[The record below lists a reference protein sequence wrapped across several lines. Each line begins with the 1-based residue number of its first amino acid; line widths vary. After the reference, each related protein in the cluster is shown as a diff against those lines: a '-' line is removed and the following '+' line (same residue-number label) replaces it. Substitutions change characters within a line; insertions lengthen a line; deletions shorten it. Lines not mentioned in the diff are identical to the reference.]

1 MTIAF
6 LAFGAIMRFKI
17 VIYLTNPNFIR
28 FFAYNG
34 GFNMDEILS
43 EIIKSDELARE
54 KIKQAVEYRTKQMAQ
69 LPQKKEELEKSE
81 TEKIVSEAVKRRN
94 ASAGAADKKL
104 EQLKVRS
111 LEAEKKMNE
120 LLKEKGAE
128 WVDRI
133 VDGVING

>member
-1 MTIAF
+1 
-6 LAFGAIMRFKI
+6 MRFKNS
-17 VIYLTNPNFIR
+17 YLFNKPEFYSL
-28 FFAYNG
+28 FAYNG

-81 TEKIVSEAVKRRN
+81 TEKIVGEAVSRRN

-104 EQLKVRS
+104 EQLKAQSV
-111 LEAEKKMNE
+111 EAERKMNE

>member
-1 MTIAF
+1 
-6 LAFGAIMRFKI
+6 
-17 VIYLTNPNFIR
+17 
-28 FFAYNG
+28 
-34 GFNMDEILS
+34 MDEILS

-54 KIKQAVEYRTKQMAQ
+54 KIKQAVEYRTKQMAL

-81 TEKIVSEAVKRRN
+81 TEKIVGEAVSRRN

-104 EQLKVRS
+104 EQLKAQSV
-111 LEAEKKMNE
+111 EAERKMNE

>member
-1 MTIAF
+1 
-6 LAFGAIMRFKI
+6 
-17 VIYLTNPNFIR
+17 
-28 FFAYNG
+28 
-34 GFNMDEILS
+34 MDEILS

-54 KIKQAVEYRTKQMAQ
+54 KIKQAVEYRTKQMAL

-81 TEKIVSEAVKRRN
+81 TEKIVGEAVRRRK

-104 EQLKVRS
+104 EQLKAQSV
-111 LEAEKKMNE
+111 EAEKKMNE

-128 WVDRI
+128 WVDKI